1 MDHDRIPQ
9 DHATRDRA
17 GPGTWPRVKTR
28 ENTIGLQSLVIPGE
42 VFDLLV
48 LQGEKLTA
56 LIKPARDV
64 LSLQIHAIVL
74 GRASRPGEE
83 GPWRGDQSAGPEEGY
98 RWTLRRGQARAP
110 VCRWP
115 RGARLTGSRH
125 E

>member
-1 MDHDRIPQ
+1 DDICAITSPLFRDFLYEPSAPSGDTDHERIPQ

-17 GPGTWPRVKTR
+17 GPDTWPRVKTR
-28 ENTIGLQSLVIPGE
+28 EYTIGLQSLVILGE

-83 GPWRGDQSAGPEEGY
+83 GPWRGDHSAGPGK
-98 RWTLRRGQARAP
+98 TL
-110 VCRWP
+110 
-115 RGARLTGSRH
+115 
-125 E
+125 